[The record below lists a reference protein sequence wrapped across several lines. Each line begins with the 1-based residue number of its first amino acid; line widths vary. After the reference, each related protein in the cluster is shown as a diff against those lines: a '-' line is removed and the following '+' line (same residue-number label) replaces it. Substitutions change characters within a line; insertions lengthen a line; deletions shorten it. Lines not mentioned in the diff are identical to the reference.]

1 MGCFT
6 NDFDSVGYSGIKNN
20 YSGKDKKDSIHEG
33 VFKNN
38 LYAHVIENG
47 FYDRSSKFSFALFG
61 DKSLST
67 VTENEEFIEILTS

>member
-6 NDFDSVGYSGIKNN
+6 NDFHSVGYSGIKNT
-20 YSGKDKKDSIHEG
+20 YPGGDKIDEIHEG
-33 VFKNN
+33 VIENN
-38 LYAHVIENG
+38 LYAYVLENG

-61 DKSLST
+61 DNSLSI